1 MRYQKGKRFQ
11 YNNSGYMMLDP
22 EGKYFAYLQGFDP
35 GVSFIA
41 EYNPNNVRISV
52 AAGNCCDNAWK
63 TMRNIRK
70 EYY

>member
-1 MRYQKGKRFQ
+1 
-11 YNNSGYMMLDP
+11 MMLDP

-41 EYNPNNVRISV
+41 EYNPNNVRIYV
-52 AAGNCCDNAWK
+52 AAGNYCDNAWK